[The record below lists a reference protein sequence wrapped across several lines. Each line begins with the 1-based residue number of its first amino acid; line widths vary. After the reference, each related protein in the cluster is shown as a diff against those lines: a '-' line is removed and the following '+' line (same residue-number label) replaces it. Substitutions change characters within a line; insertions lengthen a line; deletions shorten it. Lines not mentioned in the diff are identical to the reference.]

1 MAKASKQ
8 KSSKTFD
15 KTLRNTSRNEKPV
28 HLPMSF
34 EDAIKMAV
42 NTDLSKSKRGA
53 KVSSKK

>member
-8 KSSKTFD
+8 ATKKPSTKRLVLPND
-15 KTLRNTSRNEKPV
+15 KPV

-42 NTDLSKSKRGA
+42 NTDLSKG
-53 KVSSKK
+53 KKKK